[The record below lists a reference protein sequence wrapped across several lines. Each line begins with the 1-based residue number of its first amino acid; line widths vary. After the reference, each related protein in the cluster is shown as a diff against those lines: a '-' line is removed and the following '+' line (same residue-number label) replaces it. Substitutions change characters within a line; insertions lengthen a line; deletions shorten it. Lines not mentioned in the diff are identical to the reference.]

1 VSANLSRLLSRRRDG
16 HEAAHPVDEMLP
28 PGRLFALG
36 AQHMLAAYA
45 GIIAPPLIIG
55 TALHLSFLDITFL
68 ISASLLASGITTLL
82 QTLGI
87 WRIGVRLP
95 LVQGVSFSGIAS
107 MIAIG
112 HNYPNHIEAMQV
124 IVGAVLVSSA
134 IMFFLTPLYA
144 KLVPVLFPPVVLGSV
159 CTVIGLT
166 LIPIS
171 IGWLQGSQGTPQYGS
186 MRNVFV
192 GLITVL
198 LTVLLVRYVPGF
210 SKRIGMLIAMVLG
223 TLIAIPLGLTNFSQV
238 SSAKAF
244 GVPGL
249 LHFGAPRFNVAAII
263 SMIIVM
269 LVIMTEATTD
279 MIVIGRIVERE
290 VGPKQISN
298 GLRADCLGSVVSS
311 LLNGF
316 QASAYGQ
323 NIGLLVV
330 SRVKS
335 RFAVAACGL
344 ILLVLSVFPV
354 TAAVIA
360 AIPLPVLG
368 GAGVAIFGLVAVNGV
383 QVLAQVDF
391 QSERGSVNGLIVA
404 ATLTAGILPTA
415 APSFYSHFP
424 QAVQTI
430 FSSGIAA
437 GAIMAV
443 VLNLLVNELGTRW
456 RPWAVRAAEV
466 PDTAVGPTTDAVAP
480 GIAASRADTAPSAT
494 PFGPARDVAAGPA

>member
-1 VSANLSRLLSRRRDG
+1 MSAKLQQFLADHRRHDV
-16 HEAAHPVDEMLP
+16 HPVDEMLP

-87 WRIGVRLP
+87 WRVGVRLP

-112 HNYPNHIEAMQV
+112 HNYPNHVTAMQV

-171 IGWLQGSQGTPQYGS
+171 IGWLQGTQGTPQYGS

-192 GLITVL
+192 GLITLL
-198 LTVLLVRYVPGF
+198 LTVFFVRYIPGF
-210 SKRIGMLIAMVLG
+210 TKRVGMLIAMIIG
-223 TLIAIPLGLTNFSQV
+223 TLIAVPLGMTDFSKV
-238 SSAKAF
+238 SSAKSF

-249 LHFGAPRFNVAAII
+249 LHFGAPRFDTAAII
-263 SMIIVM
+263 SMVIVM

-279 MIVIGRIVERE
+279 MIVIGRIVDKK
-290 VGPKQISN
+290 VGPREISD
-298 GLRADCLGSVVSS
+298 GLRADCAGSVISS

-330 SRVKS
+330 SRVKT
-335 RFAVAACGL
+335 RFAVSACGL
-344 ILLVLSVFPV
+344 ILVVLSVFPM
-354 TAAVIA
+354 TAAIVA

-404 ATLTAGILPTA
+404 STLTMGILPTA

-424 QAVQTI
+424 QSVQTI

-437 GAIMAV
+437 GAITAV
-443 VLNLLVNELGTRW
+443 VLNLLVNELPSRLSRG
-456 RPWAVRAAEV
+456 AANETQPQV
-466 PDTAVGPTTDAVAP
+466 ETGIGPTLDAVAP
-480 GIAASRADTAPSAT
+480 GELGVATHNADTPHQPS
-494 PFGPARDVAAGPA
+494 PGPTDGTLSPA